1 MLNQLKTVALL
12 GVLSLL
18 LIGVGG
24 AVAPGLLWLF
34 VAFAIAMNVGAYFFS
49 DRLVLRMHNAR
60 EVNPVEAAE
69 LHSMVEDLAER
80 AGLPKPRIAVIEDDQ
95 PNAFATGRNPE
106 HGVVAVTTGITRLL
120 SRRELRAVL
129 AHELGHIKNRDILIQ
144 SVAAVVGTAI
154 SGVANVLQFGALF
167 GGGSSDDEE
176 GSGAGGLVLA
186 IVAPIAAGLVQMG
199 ISRSR
204 EYLADEAGVRIS
216 GDPEALAS
224 ALLRLQNASQAIP
237 AANPVPATASLFIV
251 NPLAGLE
258 RVSRW
263 FSTHPPVADRVE
275 RLREFERRMSN
286 ADARL
291 HTP

>member
-34 VAFAIAMNVGAYFFS
+34 MAFAIAMNVGAYFYS
-49 DRLVLRMHNAR
+49 DRLVLRMHRAR
-60 EVNPVEAAE
+60 EVDAVEAPD
-69 LHSMVEDLAER
+69 LHSMVEELAER
-80 AGLPKPRIAVIEDDQ
+80 AGLPKPRIAVIDDDQ

-120 SRRELRAVL
+120 SRRELRGVL

-204 EYLADEAGVRIS
+204 EYLADEAGARIS

-224 ALLRLQNASQAIP
+224 ALLRLQRASQAIP
-237 AANPVPATASLFIV
+237 AAHPVPATASLFIV

-275 RLREFERRMSN
+275 RLREIERRMAG
-286 ADARL
+286 ADLRL